1 MKQLIK
7 TVLSFINTSF
17 SLIAWCI
24 WQTINGLWTYGK
36 VQKSEHN
43 KTIRII
49 ANSPSLNEELEQM
62 DMNVEAD
69 YCMVNDSMTTPLFRK
84 FRPSRFVLADPLYFN
99 RDLEG
104 DNNPRVEAFKQ
115 CNWQMQLYVPK
126 SVVSIVKDKLRECK
140 TISIHALPSSLPKS
154 VSPFSVRN
162 FFYRRG
168 MACPIIQNVLVGAI
182 YTSLMSGYKNIE
194 LYGVGHTWT
203 TQLAVNELNQVCL
216 SDVHYYDLNAPMQ
229 PWITVE
235 GKPYKM
241 HTVLRDLAQMFDSYW
256 DLREFADTIPGVLII
271 NKTRG
276 SFIDAFV
283 KG

>member
-1 MKQLIK
+1 MKHFIK
-7 TVLSFINTSF
+7 TLF
-17 SLIAWCI
+17 SLINTMCSLIVWCI
-24 WQTINGLWTYGK
+24 RQTIYSLWTYGK

-43 KTIRII
+43 KAIRII

-62 DMNVEAD
+62 DMRAETD

-84 FRPSRFVLADPLYFN
+84 FRPTRFILADPLYFN

-104 DNNPRVEAFKQ
+104 YNNPRVEAFKK
-115 CNWQMQLYVPK
+115 CDWQMQLYVPK
-126 SVVSIVKDKLRECK
+126 SVVSIAKDKLCECK
-140 TISIHALPSSLPKS
+140 SISIHALPSSLPKS
-154 VSPFSVRN
+154 VYSISVRN

-168 MACPIIQNVLVGAI
+168 MACPRIQNVVVGAI
-182 YTSLMSGYKNIE
+182 YSSIMSGYKTIE

-229 PWITVE
+229 PWISVE
-235 GKPYKM
+235 GEPYKM

-256 DLREFADTIPGVLII
+256 ELREFANTIPGVLII

>member
-1 MKQLIK
+1 MKQLTQ
-7 TVLSFINTSF
+7 TVLSFINTAS
-17 SLIAWCI
+17 SLVAWCFR
-24 WQTINGLWTYGK
+24 QTIHGLWTYGK
-36 VQKSEHN
+36 IQKSEYN

-62 DMNVEAD
+62 DMSVQSD

-84 FRPSRFVLADPLYFN
+84 FRPTRFILADPLYFN

-104 DNNPRVEAFKQ
+104 DNNPRIEAFKK
-115 CNWQMQLYVPK
+115 CDWLMQLYVPK
-126 SVVSIVKDKLRECK
+126 SVVSITKDRLRECK
-140 TISIHALPSSLPKS
+140 SITIHTLPSSLPKS
-154 VSPFSVRN
+154 VSFVSVRN

-168 MACPIIQNVLVGAI
+168 MACPIIQNVVVGAI
-182 YTSLMSGYKNIE
+182 YSSIMSGYKNIE

-235 GKPYKM
+235 GEPYRM

-256 DLREFADTIPGVLII
+256 ELREFANTLSGVLII